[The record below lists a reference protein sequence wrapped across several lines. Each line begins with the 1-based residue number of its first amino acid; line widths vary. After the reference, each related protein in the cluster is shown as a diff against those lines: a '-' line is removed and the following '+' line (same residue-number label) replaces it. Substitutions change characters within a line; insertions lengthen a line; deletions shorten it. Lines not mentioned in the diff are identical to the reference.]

1 MTDVLKPDLCVIGAG
16 SGGLS
21 VAAGAVQMGSSVVLI
36 DKGPMGGDCLNFGCV
51 PSKALLAAGHAAH
64 AHAKAGP
71 FGVSQSK
78 PVVDFQAV
86 HNHVHDVIAGIAP
99 HDSVERFEGLGVT
112 VIQGAA
118 RFTSPKEVTANGVTI
133 RARRFVV
140 ATGSSAFVPPIKGL
154 SDAPYLTNETVFDL
168 TQAPGHLIVIGG
180 GPIGCE
186 LAQAHRQL
194 GCRVTVVEAAK
205 ILPKDDPDLAD
216 VVRQSL
222 ADQDVAVIEGAMV
235 TGTAAAEG
243 GVAVTFERDGET
255 ETINGSHLLIAVGRK
270 ATVEDL
276 GLDAAKITYSPRGI
290 EVDAG
295 LRTSNRKVYAIGDCT
310 GGVQFTHVAGYHA
323 GIVIRSA
330 LFRLPAK
337 ADHSAVPWVT
347 YTDPELAQVGLTE
360 QEARDKHG
368 DSIRVLTWPFAE
380 NDRARAERQTAGLVK
395 AVVAKN
401 GRILGCGMA
410 GPQAGELIQTWVL
423 AMSQNLKIGA
433 LASMIA
439 PYPTLGEVS
448 KRAAGSFYTPSLFS
462 ARTKWVV
469 RLLSKF
475 G

>member
-1 MTDVLKPDLCVIGAG
+1 M
-16 SGGLS
+16 
-21 VAAGAVQMGSSVVLI
+21 
-36 DKGPMGGDCLNFGCV
+36 
-51 PSKALLAAGHAAH
+51 
-64 AHAKAGP
+64 
-71 FGVSQSK
+71 
-78 PVVDFQAV
+78 
-86 HNHVHDVIAGIAP
+86 
-99 HDSVERFEGLGVT
+99 
-112 VIQGAA
+112 
-118 RFTSPKEVTANGVTI
+118 
-133 RARRFVV
+133 
-140 ATGSSAFVPPIKGL
+140 
-154 SDAPYLTNETVFDL
+154 
-168 TQAPGHLIVIGG
+168 
-180 GPIGCE
+180 
-186 LAQAHRQL
+186 
-194 GCRVTVVEAAK
+194 
-205 ILPKDDPDLAD
+205 
-216 VVRQSL
+216 
-222 ADQDVAVIEGAMV
+222 
-235 TGTAAAEG
+235 
-243 GVAVTFERDGET
+243 
-255 ETINGSHLLIAVGRK
+255 
-270 ATVEDL
+270 
-276 GLDAAKITYSPRGI
+276 
-290 EVDAG
+290 DAG

-337 ADHSAVPWVT
+337 ADHSAVPRVT

-448 KRAAGSFYTPSLFS
+448 KRAAGSFYAPSLFS

>member
-243 GVAVTFERDGET
+243 RVAVTFERDGET

-337 ADHSAVPWVT
+337 ADHSAVPRVT

-448 KRAAGSFYTPSLFS
+448 KRAAGSFYAPSLFS

>member
-255 ETINGSHLLIAVGRK
+255 ETINGSHL
-270 ATVEDL
+270 
-276 GLDAAKITYSPRGI
+276 
-290 EVDAG
+290 
-295 LRTSNRKVYAIGDCT
+295 
-310 GGVQFTHVAGYHA
+310 
-323 GIVIRSA
+323 
-330 LFRLPAK
+330 
-337 ADHSAVPWVT
+337 
-347 YTDPELAQVGLTE
+347 
-360 QEARDKHG
+360 
-368 DSIRVLTWPFAE
+368 
-380 NDRARAERQTAGLVK
+380 
-395 AVVAKN
+395 
-401 GRILGCGMA
+401 
-410 GPQAGELIQTWVL
+410 
-423 AMSQNLKIGA
+423 
-433 LASMIA
+433 
-439 PYPTLGEVS
+439 
-448 KRAAGSFYTPSLFS
+448 
-462 ARTKWVV
+462 
-469 RLLSKF
+469 
-475 G
+475 